1 LLSYCFDCCLYNNAA
16 DKEAEMLPA
25 QIKAMSLK
33 LQRCQRCGGQ
43 LIHSYGDIECLQCGA
58 GYATDSRLEK
68 INSVVR
74 LIIEES
80 KVDRSAV
87 YEGK

>member
-1 LLSYCFDCCLYNNAA
+1 
-16 DKEAEMLPA
+16 MLPA
-25 QIKAMSLK
+25 QMKAMSLK

-43 LIHSYGDIECLQCGA
+43 LIHSYGEIGCLQCGA
-58 GYATDSRLEK
+58 VYATDGRLET
-68 INSVVR
+68 ISSVMK

-87 YEGK
+87 HEGR

>member
-1 LLSYCFDCCLYNNAA
+1 
-16 DKEAEMLPA
+16 MLPA

-58 GYATDSRLEK
+58 DYATDSWLET
-68 INSVVR
+68 INPVMK

-87 YEGK
+87 HEGK

>member
-1 LLSYCFDCCLYNNAA
+1 
-16 DKEAEMLPA
+16 MLPA
-25 QIKAMSLK
+25 QMKAMSLK

-43 LIHSYGDIECLQCGA
+43 LIHSYGDIGCLQCGA
-58 GYATDSRLEK
+58 VYATDSRLET
-68 INSVVR
+68 INSVMK

-87 YEGK
+87 HEGK

>member
-1 LLSYCFDCCLYNNAA
+1 
-16 DKEAEMLPA
+16 MLPA

-43 LIHSYGDIECLQCGA
+43 LIHSYGEIGCLQCGA
-58 GYATDSRLEK
+58 DYATDSRLET
-68 INSVVR
+68 INPVMK

-87 YEGK
+87 HEGR